1 MIDVSSQLL
10 SDLGPIC
17 VADVLSSVLSPL
29 VVQCQSHR
37 QHDTEGST
45 NAVITQVGASVGAAD
60 TLAVECAGRLG
71 AVACSSGEVVLWDVV
86 DDGAVCYGLSVANHG
101 HADVCNLSATD
112 GALLVT
118 SGATVDVFSL
128 VPQSLL

>member
-1 MIDVSSQLL
+1 V
-10 SDLGPIC
+10 
-17 VADVLSSVLSPL
+17 
-29 VVQCQSHR
+29 R
-37 QHDTEGST
+37 
-45 NAVITQVGASVGAAD
+45 VITQVGTSVGAAD

-86 DDGAVCYGLSVANHG
+86 DGAVCYGLSVPNHG
-101 HADVCNLSATD
+101 HADVCGLSASG

-118 SGATVDVFSL
+118 SGGTVDVFSL